1 MGKQRT
7 RPHNAGNA
15 GATSIAEAEITFADS
30 IQDVVDVPAG
40 AVVIRVWAQ
49 ILEAFNAATTNIVIV
64 GHAADDDAYLVAAD
78 ITEGAPGV
86 YPAAG
91 KGPFA
96 AETAARTIQA
106 KFTQSGTAATAGI
119 ARVFV
124 EYARLAANG

>member
-1 MGKQRT
+1 MGTQRT
-7 RPHNAGNA
+7 RPYNAGNA
-15 GATSIAEAEITFADS
+15 GATSIAEAEITFEDTT
-30 IQDVVDVPAG
+30 QDVVDVPAG
-40 AVVIRVWAQ
+40 AVVLRVWAEV
-49 ILEAFNAATTNIVIV
+49 LEAFNAATTNVLIV

-78 ITEGAPGV
+78 VTEGTPGV
-86 YPAAG
+86 YPAGG

-106 KFTQSGTAATAGI
+106 KFSQTGTAATTGI